1 MGIQAA
7 FSVFPYQTISAAIP
21 YSAVEFRSLVC
32 LFVLIPAIMN
42 SPHSPH
48 TGYWALLLEA

>member
-21 YSAVEFRSLVC
+21 YSAAEFRSLVC
-32 LFVLIPAIMN
+32 LFALIPAIMN
-42 SPHSPH
+42 SPRSPH

>member
-7 FSVFPYQTISAAIP
+7 FSVFLYQTISAAIP
-21 YSAVEFRSLVC
+21 YSAVEFRSLLC
-32 LFVLIPAIMN
+32 LFALIPALMN

-48 TGYWALLLEA
+48 TGYWTLLIEA